1 MSLSLAERS
10 LRRQHAK
17 GGPNPGRLPDNPEK
31 KRCKNCP
38 KFFLK
43 NRGNKAFCSTECK
56 NEFNR
61 NGGTA
66 YAQLKPKLEKLVRSL
81 VREAFDEIA
90 TLREALIQTDTR
102 LNRLESKTR

>member
-1 MSLSLAERS
+1 MPLSAKDQAARRARLA
-10 LRRQHAK
+10 
-17 GGPNPGRLPDNPEK
+17 GGWNIARNPKDCPK
-31 KRCKNCP
+31 VRCKNCP

-43 NRGNKAFCSTECK
+43 VRYNKAFCSTKCK
-56 NEFNR
+56 NEFER